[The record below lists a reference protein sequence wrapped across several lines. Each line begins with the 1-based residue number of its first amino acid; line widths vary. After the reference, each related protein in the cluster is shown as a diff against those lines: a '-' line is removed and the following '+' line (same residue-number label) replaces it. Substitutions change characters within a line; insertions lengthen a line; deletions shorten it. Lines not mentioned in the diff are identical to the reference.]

1 MMDLKS
7 EFISKAVEIAAGV
20 VVGYISYA
28 VSTPTSDLAGMFGI
42 MTGLM
47 TTLIVALLV
56 ESYRHSQD
64 IRDSKASFITLTD
77 KIAQQQDTWDFAQI
91 LRYGTTTVPNER
103 VIDVVI
109 QLMWRI
115 KSRVLA
121 TSYVS
126 PDVLWGRSYSA
137 LYHEIERAKIRV
149 NKASITRIFIIDTQ
163 EELDQL
169 RDVMSR
175 QQKAGIRVKYIFK
188 KTIDQTPTLKRG
200 AATVDS
206 LDFDVFDDK
215 LVLFVATDKK
225 RGPKY
230 GKILFGKE
238 ECERYKRFHDYLF
251 EEAQTIVDSTCA

>member
-1 MMDLKS
+1 MDLKS
-7 EFISKAVEIAAGV
+7 EFISKAIEISAGA

-28 VSTPTSDLAGMFGI
+28 VSARTSDLAGMFGV

-47 TTLIVALLV
+47 TTIVVAILV
-56 ESYRHSQD
+56 ESYRHAQD
-64 IRDSKASFITLTD
+64 IRDSKASFIILTE
-77 KIAQQQDTWDFAQI
+77 KIAQKHQDTWDFAQV
-91 LRYGTTTVPNER
+91 LRYGTTTIPNER

-109 QLMWRI
+109 QLLWRI
-115 KSRVLA
+115 KHRVLA

-163 EELDQL
+163 EELNHL
-169 RDVMSR
+169 RNAMSR
-175 QQKAGIRVKYIFK
+175 QQEAGIKVKYIFR
-188 KTIDQTPTLKRG
+188 KTIDHTPTLKRG
-200 AATVDS
+200 AASIDS

-215 LVLFVATDKK
+215 LVFFMAIDNN

-238 ECERYKRFHDYLF
+238 ECERYKRFHDYLY
-251 EEAQTIVDSTCA
+251 EEAENITDTD

>member
-1 MMDLKS
+1 MDLKG

-28 VSTPTSDLAGMFGI
+28 VSARTSDLAGMFGV

-47 TTLIVALLV
+47 TTMVVAILV
-56 ESYRHSQD
+56 ESYRHAQD
-64 IRDSKASFITLTD
+64 IRDSKASFITLTE
-77 KIAQQQDTWDFAQI
+77 KIAQKHQDTWDFAQV
-91 LRYGTTTVPNER
+91 LRYGTTTIPNER

-109 QLMWRI
+109 QLLWRI
-115 KSRVLA
+115 KHRVLA

-163 EELDQL
+163 EELTQL
-169 RDVMSR
+169 RNVMSR
-175 QQKAGIRVKYIFK
+175 QQEAGIKIKYIFK
-188 KTIDQTPTLKRG
+188 KTIDHTPTLKRG
-200 AATVDS
+200 VATIES
-206 LDFDVFDDK
+206 LDFDVFDDR
-215 LVLFVATDKK
+215 LVLFVPTDKK

-251 EEAQTIVDSTCA
+251 EEAEEIEWT